1 MSIVHRQ
8 HQLILTET
16 LKPILQERVS
26 LVELVTESRWDDL
39 LSLQDLDDQ
48 AEIFPELDAFLEDC
62 IQFLFF
68 DVELC
73 KDRPFKATSVGLVK
87 GDSEQ
92 GALENEANDRR
103 LLFFQS
109 YLFDC
114 TLIFSDS
121 DLAESF

>member
-1 MSIVHRQ
+1 M
-8 HQLILTET
+8 TET

-39 LSLQDLDDQ
+39 LSLQDLDYQ
-48 AEIFPELDAFLEDC
+48 AEIFPELDTFLEDC

-73 KDRPFKATSVGLVK
+73 KDRPFKTTSVGLVK